1 MAAFELR
8 EEEAKEIVRK
18 WFPVLL
24 KEDIAFR
31 EEVMNQLTGVLAT
44 KDDIARILSKLE
56 EHSQILQEHSRILQE
71 HSRILQEHSEK
82 LERLTQALEEQTK
95 TLREHTRVLDEHTM
109 TLKEHT
115 KSINKFDRTLSAV
128 GARWGVLAEES
139 FRAAMRGVLED
150 LGYQVRKWRIRDEDG
165 KVYGHPTMIE
175 ADILI
180 VNSQQIL
187 MEIKSSISTGD
198 VGAFARISQIYEDK
212 EGTKPRLVMVSPF
225 INARAQVL
233 GEQMGMELYTSA
245 EEVVE

>member
-31 EEVMNQLTGVLAT
+31 EEVMSQLTGVLAT

-56 EHSQILQEHSRILQE
+56 EHSQILQEHS
-71 HSRILQEHSEK
+71 EK
-82 LERLTQALEEQTK
+82 LERLTQILEE
-95 TLREHTRVLDEHTM
+95 HTQI
-109 TLKEHT
+109 LKEHT
-115 KSINKFDRTLSAV
+115 KTLAEHTRTLDKHTSRMDKFERTLSAI
-128 GARWGVLAEES
+128 GARWGVSSEES
-139 FRAAMRGVLED
+139 FRGAMRGVLED
-150 LGYQVRKWRIRDEDG
+150 LGYQVRKWRIKDEVG
-165 KVYGHPTMIE
+165 KVYGHPTMVE

-180 VNSQQIL
+180 VNGQHIL

-225 INARAQVL
+225 IDVRAQVL
-233 GEQMGMELYTSA
+233 GEQMGMELYTSP